1 VSYLSPVG
9 GATRHDLIID
19 GEATDLG
26 KTGLPGLS
34 GACGIR
40 RSSTMAPWVASAAI
54 DDAVCFAWLPACCA
68 TSVSFATAS
77 SAFARM
83 PCEAG
88 SAAGDWLARADA
100 GAELVERC
108 LLSIR

>member
-26 KTGLPGLS
+26 KTGLPELS

-40 RSSTMAPWVASAAI
+40 RSST
-54 DDAVCFAWLPACCA
+54 
-68 TSVSFATAS
+68 TAG
-77 SAFARM
+77 
-83 PCEAG
+83 P
-88 SAAGDWLARADA
+88 
-100 GAELVERC
+100 
-108 LLSIR
+108 